1 MRIIIYSLSL
11 LSVLW
16 SQVSVS
22 DLNKFSN
29 NQLDLIRE
37 ELQNNQSKQDG
48 PSLESNMTEISV
60 ESLNVD
66 KVVESP
72 FFGYD
77 YFEKDISFFDNI
89 PTPLDY
95 RLGPGDE
102 VVLSLWGE
110 TNQRKSHLIDKNGM
124 IFFDN
129 IGFVNISNQ
138 TIQQA
143 EKLLI
148 EKLSQIYSTL
158 KDKNNPTNLTL
169 ELGKIK
175 SINVYFTGEVNN
187 PGINLIHPF
196 SDVFSA
202 LVQAG
207 GVDKS
212 GSLRNVSLIRNNK
225 IVEIIDF
232 YSFFTSGKGEFQKV
246 RIIDGD
252 IIHIPTVKKRVE
264 INGEIKKEKSYELL
278 DSDTLSDLIQYA
290 GGLKSTSSNKAVVK
304 NIIPID
310 KRLSDDI
317 ARSGLLINLN
327 QSSNLLLSDG
337 AIVKIIPV
345 ADNDFS
351 ATIYGRVNFPGE
363 YPIYNPMSFA
373 KKQISK
379 SINLKELLDLAGGF
393 DDPIFRKSIDDKIVV
408 LRLDENQFYSKEFNI
423 DYSESENFTIEVND
437 KIFVYENSNYKKSFS
452 FEIRGEV
459 LRPGS
464 YPFQAGQTLED
475 AISLAGGI
483 NESGSLSSI
492 SVSKLFV
499 SFDQSGNII
508 PNRDVV
514 SNVDLNFS
522 ISNNDIITISKRE
535 NVIRVSGNVY
545 NPGLI
550 SLNKNSVSLSRAI
563 ELAGGFKPYSLKKNV
578 YVVRS
583 NGEIEKAK
591 LFRGRAK
598 RVFLGDSVFVPLDP
612 DPQEFDITSFFADLS
627 STLANIAAILIIAD
641 ND

>member
-37 ELQNNQSKQDG
+37 ELQNNQSKQDA
-48 PSLESNMTEISV
+48 PSLESNMKEISV

-66 KVVESP
+66 EVVESP

-77 YFEKDISFFDNI
+77 YFEQDISFFDNI

-207 GVDKS
+207 GVDRS

-232 YSFFTSGKGEFQKV
+232 YSFFTSGKGEFQKI

-264 INGEIKKEKSYELL
+264 INGEIKKEKLYELL

-351 ATIYGRVNFPGE
+351 ATVYGRVNFPGE
-363 YPIYNPMSFA
+363 YPIYNSVSFE

-379 SINLKELLDLAGGF
+379 NINLKELLDLAGGF

-408 LRLDENQFYSKEFNI
+408 LRLDENQFYSKEFKV

-483 NESGSLSSI
+483 NESGSLNSI

-499 SFDQSGNII
+499 SFDQFGNVI

-514 SNVDLNFS
+514 SNIDLNFS
-522 ISNNDIITISKRE
+522 LSNDDIITISKRE

-550 SLNKNSVSLSRAI
+550 SLNKNSVSLSKAI
-563 ELAGGFKPYSLKKNV
+563 ELAGGYKPYSLKKNV

-612 DPQEFDITSFFADLS
+612 EPQEFDITSFFADLS
-627 STLANIAAILIIAD
+627 STLANIAAILIIVD
-641 ND
+641 NN